1 MKGLKIFAWVVG
13 GAVLLFALIVG
24 LALTPGVQTW
34 AVRRAIAGQPGVT
47 IAVDRVAAGFS
58 SAAIT
63 GLKITQDG
71 AILSLPSVTAK
82 YSAWDFLTKKKIAA
96 DDVSIRDIVIDL
108 RHAPAAATGK
118 PLAPQTGTPT
128 TTTPPAGRDRV
139 PAPASPA
146 KVVSGRPAFA
156 GLLQQLQLPFDVR
169 VDRLAVSG
177 RVLLPQEQAATFD
190 LHGSGIAAGKRGTV
204 TLKADFSDPEKN
216 ASLRALQAN
225 GTLAVTLSAAGRV
238 DRVELDITSTA
249 HGKNLPGDSL
259 KVEAAAS
266 RNAGSGEDYTLAL
279 GVARTNGTDP
289 LLKSAA
295 SYDPA
300 THAIGG
306 TWNLT
311 LRNPSLAALLAGLG
325 LPDVAATGAGKFRF
339 NPAGQE
345 VAASGELQA
354 TASHLEKISPELS
367 AVGTVQLR
375 TTFDGGLTGTVARLD
390 GLHLEVT
397 GADGK
402 KLAQIDSSQRI
413 AFNTA
418 DRRVT
423 LADPKAELARVAVQ
437 ALPLAWAQPFV
448 KTLTIDQGTLSVV
461 LAVEAEADGS
471 HVRTRAIEPLTL
483 RSLTVR
489 QGKEPLLNQVT
500 LTVLPRIDYSAEKIV
515 AELTELKLA
524 MPAGDALTGRLTAE
538 VSNLATKAR
547 IVFGAQVQ
555 AKIVT
560 LLKPYLPADTG
571 PMTATVDA
579 SGRFEAG
586 SLQLARATT
595 TVARE
600 NGARLVGFELLQ
612 ATTLDLAKTTFAV
625 AKPSTPLARL
635 QLGELPLGWAQAFV
649 PKSQFA
655 GVLASGT
662 FEVTAQSVDEVT
674 LNTTDPLVARGVTV
688 SLDGKPMV
696 QALDLSAS
704 LTATKQGDT
713 VRYDVRTLELTR
725 GTNALAKLSAKG
737 EARLGA
743 KPVLSAKGNLDA
755 DAAALMNQPV
765 LAPFATLSRG
775 RVTTAF
781 EVSYGEAIDAKAAI
795 SAKGLTAR
803 AGNQSL
809 GDLELTVSAT
819 LKADGSGSVT
829 LPLTLTNGGR
839 KSDVALAG
847 SFARAGTGYTFDGKI
862 TSTQLVADDLQLL
875 AGLGPVTDPAAP
887 SKTQPPA
894 TPRAPTTSAA
904 TPARTTRDTEPF
916 WTGVAGRA
924 EVDLKKVLYG
934 KDYTITAIR
943 GVAVVTPGK
952 LALETLEGRFKNNPF
967 KLNTAIT
974 FTPHQA
980 QPYAITGSTNVSNFD
995 VGEILL
1001 AANPGE
1007 KPALESKLTVAAKLN
1022 GRGITLPDLLQNIY
1036 GQFDVAGTKGVLR
1049 ALGRKGNTVN
1059 TVSSIV
1065 GLLGAVKG
1073 SDTTMAIGELGRE
1086 LNEMA
1091 FDTFTMKIERGADL
1105 NLRLTTVEFLS
1116 PSMRLS
1122 GTGSITHQ
1130 AGVPIQNQPLELQ
1143 LKLAGK
1149 AHLAQLLNR
1158 LGVLNGTPDDKQY
1171 YPMSTPFTLSGSAAQ
1186 VNSGDLWR
1194 ILGGAAARAA
1204 AGAFLR

>member
-1 MKGLKIFAWVVG
+1 MKRLKIFAFVAG
-13 GAVLLFALIVG
+13 GMLVLLALLVA

-34 AVRRAIAGQPGVT
+34 AVRRAVAGQPGVN

-58 SAAIT
+58 SADIT

-71 AILSLPSVTAK
+71 AILSLPSITAK
-82 YSAWDFLTKKKIAA
+82 YSAWDFLVNKKIAA
-96 DDVSIRDIVIDL
+96 DDVSVRDMVIDL
-108 RHAPAAATGK
+108 RDAPAATAGK
-118 PLAPQTGTPT
+118 TPVRQPGAPTPAAQ
-128 TTTPPAGRDRV
+128 PAGRDRV
-139 PAPASPA
+139 SAPASPA
-146 KVVSGRPAFA
+146 KNASASPAFS

-169 VDRLAVSG
+169 VDRLALAG
-177 RVLLPQEQAATFD
+177 RVLLPQDQTATFD
-190 LHGSGIAAGKRGTV
+190 LQGKDIAAGKRGTV
-204 TLKADFSDPEKN
+204 TLKADFTDPRQG
-216 ASLRALQAN
+216 APLRALRAD
-225 GTLAVTLSAAGRV
+225 GGLAVALTADRRI
-238 DRVELDITSTA
+238 DRVEIDVAGSA
-249 HGKNLPGDSL
+249 EGPNLPGERL
-259 KVEAAAS
+259 KIEGAAARS
-266 RNAGSGEDYTLAL
+266 GNSGGEDYTLAL
-279 GVARTNGTDP
+279 GIARASGTDP
-289 LLKSAA
+289 LLKTAA
-295 SYDPA
+295 GYDPA
-300 THAIGG
+300 THAIDG
-306 TWNLT
+306 TWTLT
-311 LRNPSLAALLAGLG
+311 LRNPSVATLLAGLG
-325 LPDVAATGAGKFRF
+325 LPDVAANGAGKFRF

-345 VAASGELQA
+345 IAASGELQA
-354 TASHLEKISPELS
+354 TASHLEKISPELG
-367 AVGTVQLR
+367 AIGTVQLHTR
-375 TTFDGGLTGTVARLD
+375 FDGGMAGTIARLERFQ
-390 GLHLEVT
+390 LEAT
-397 GADGK
+397 AADGK

-413 AFNTA
+413 AFNTV

-423 LADPKAELARVAVQ
+423 LADPKAELARVALQ
-437 ALPLAWAQPFV
+437 ALPVAWAQPFI

-471 HVRTRAIEPLTL
+471 HVRTRAVEPLTL
-483 RSLTVR
+483 HSLTLR
-489 QGKEPLLNQVT
+489 QEKELLLDQVT
-500 LTVLPRIDYSAEKIV
+500 LTALPRIDYSAEKIV
-515 AELTELKLA
+515 AELTDLTVS
-524 MPAGDALTGRLTAE
+524 MPAGDALAGRFTAE

-547 IVFGAQVQ
+547 IVFGVQVQ
-555 AKIVT
+555 AKIVS
-560 LLKPYLPADTG
+560 LLQPHLPIETG
-571 PMTATVDA
+571 PLAAAVEA

-586 SLQLARATT
+586 SLQLAKATT
-595 TVARE
+595 TVTRE

-625 AKPSTPLARL
+625 AQPSTPVARL

-655 GVLASGT
+655 GTLASGT
-662 FEVTAQSVDEVT
+662 FEVTAQSLEEVT

-688 SLDGKPMV
+688 ALDGKPMV

-704 LTATKQGDT
+704 LTATKQGTT
-713 VRYDVRTLELTR
+713 VRYDVRTLELTQ
-725 GTNALAKLSAKG
+725 GEVALAKLAAKG

-743 KPVLSAKGNLDA
+743 KPVLSAKGSLDA
-755 DAAALMNQPV
+755 DAAALMKQPV
-765 LAPFATLSRG
+765 LAPFATLSHG
-775 RVTTAF
+775 RVTTVF
-781 EVSYGEAIDAKAAI
+781 EVGYGEAIDAKAAI
-795 SAKGLTAR
+795 AAKGLTAR
-803 AGNQSL
+803 ANNQAL
-809 GDLELTVSAT
+809 GDLDFTVSAT
-819 LKADGSGSVT
+819 LKADGSGSGT

-839 KSDVALAG
+839 KSDIALTG
-847 SFARAGTGYTFDGKI
+847 SFARAGTGYSFDGKV

-875 AGLGPVTDPAAP
+875 AGLAPATEPTAP
-887 SKTQPPA
+887 ASAPASA
-894 TPRAPTTSAA
+894 TPRAPA
-904 TPARTTRDTEPF
+904 TPARATRDTEPF
-916 WTGVAGRA
+916 WKGVSGRA

-943 GVAVVTPGK
+943 GVAAVTPGK

-967 KLNTAIT
+967 KLDTAIT
-974 FTPHQA
+974 FVPQQA
-980 QPYAITGSTNVSNFD
+980 QPYAITGSTSVSNFD

-1022 GRGITLPDLLQNIY
+1022 GKGITLPDLLQNIY

-1049 ALGRKGNTVN
+1049 ALGRKGNTVS

-1073 SDTTMAIGELGRE
+1073 SDTTMAVGELGRE

-1105 NLRLTTVEFLS
+1105 NLRLTTIEFLS
-1116 PSMRLS
+1116 PSMRLN

-1158 LGVLNGTPDDKQY
+1158 IGALNGTPDDKQY
-1171 YPMSTPFTLSGSAAQ
+1171 YPMSTPFVLTGSAAQ